1 MNKLKFIEDISSLK
15 ESEFDDLN
23 SGDDSPFTKYGFLN
37 SLEESRC
44 VSTVNGWKPN
54 HLAIFNKK
62 KLGGFIPL
70 YLKNNSHGEFVF
82 DHQWSY
88 ALNRAGRNYYPKL
101 LTAIPFTPCKTKKI
115 FKSEKL
121 DYEIFIEEI
130 KDLMIKDNIETWHM
144 LFPDDEVHK
153 TLTDSNFIKRSGY
166 KFIWN
171 NKKYNC
177 FEDYLEIFTSRQR
190 KNIKNEREKVK
201 KAGITFKVKDKSN
214 LTDGHWEDFYNFY
227 KNTYLERL
235 QEPYLNLDF
244 FKGVHAKRMQLN
256 PIIIFAEKNNKKIAA
271 SLFYNG
277 KSVLYGRHWGT
288 SEDVDSLHFECCYY
302 QGIDYCI
309 KNKIA
314 HFDPGVQGEH
324 KMRRGFEATET
335 SSYHYIMKEDFRNAI
350 KDFCAREGKEIKNYL
365 KACERYTPFKKEYKI

>member
-130 KDLMIKDNIETWHM
+130 KNLMIKDNIETWHI

-153 TLTDSNFIKRSGY
+153 TLTDNNFIKRSGY

-171 NKKYNC
+171 T
-177 FEDYLEIFTSRQR
+177 L
-190 KNIKNEREKVK
+190 
-201 KAGITFKVKDKSN
+201 
-214 LTDGHWEDFYNFY
+214 
-227 KNTYLERL
+227 
-235 QEPYLNLDF
+235 
-244 FKGVHAKRMQLN
+244 
-256 PIIIFAEKNNKKIAA
+256 
-271 SLFYNG
+271 
-277 KSVLYGRHWGT
+277 
-288 SEDVDSLHFECCYY
+288 
-302 QGIDYCI
+302 
-309 KNKIA
+309 
-314 HFDPGVQGEH
+314 
-324 KMRRGFEATET
+324 
-335 SSYHYIMKEDFRNAI
+335 
-350 KDFCAREGKEIKNYL
+350 L
-365 KACERYTPFKKEYKI
+365 KLL